1 MRDDKIKRI
10 AIVGVISAFAIILGY
25 VESLISL
32 GFFIPGVKL
41 GLANL
46 AIVTVMYIYGNKD
59 AFTVN
64 FIRILISGLIFANVF
79 SILFSL
85 AGAVISFAVMAI
97 LKKTDKFSVMGVSI
111 AGGVSH
117 NVGQIIIAAF
127 VVETYSVV
135 YYVPVLMV
143 SGIVTGMIIG
153 IVSGILIKYL
163 KNIMRIH

>member
-46 AIVTVMYIYGNKD
+46 AIVTVMYIYGNKE

-64 FIRILISGLIFANVF
+64 FIRILISGLLFTNIF

-85 AGAVISFAVMAI
+85 SGAVISFAVMAI
-97 LKKTDKFSVMGVSI
+97 LKNTDKFSVMGVSV

-117 NVGQIIIAAF
+117 NIGQIIIASF

-135 YYVPVLMV
+135 YYLPVLIV
-143 SGIVTGMIIG
+143 SGIITGMIIG
-153 IVSGILIKYL
+153 AVSGILIKYI
-163 KNIMRIH
+163 KNIIRTY

>member
-1 MRDDKIKRI
+1 MRDDKITKI

-46 AIVTVMYIYGNKD
+46 AIVTVMYIYGNKE

-64 FIRILISGLIFANVF
+64 FIRILISGLLFTNIF

-127 VVETYSVV
+127 VVETYSVI
-135 YYVPVLMV
+135 YYVPVIMV

-153 IVSGILIKYL
+153 VVSGILIKYL

>member
-10 AIVGVISAFAIILGY
+10 AIIGVISAFAIILGY
-25 VESLISL
+25 IESLISL

-46 AIVTVMYIYGNKD
+46 AIVTVMYIYGNKE

-64 FIRILISGLIFANVF
+64 FIRILISGLLFTNIF

-85 AGAVISFAVMAI
+85 SGAVISFAVMAI

-117 NVGQIIIAAF
+117 NVGQIIIASF

-135 YYVPVLMV
+135 YYLPVLIV
-143 SGIVTGMIIG
+143 SGIITGMIIG
-153 IVSGILIKYL
+153 AVSGILIKYI
-163 KNIMRIH
+163 KNIIRTY

>member
-1 MRDDKIKRI
+1 MRDDKITKI

-46 AIVTVMYIYGNKD
+46 AIVTVMYIYGNKE

-64 FIRILISGLIFANVF
+64 FIRILISGLLFTNIF

-127 VVETYSVV
+127 VVETYSVI

-153 IVSGILIKYL
+153 VVSGILIKYL

>member
-1 MRDDKIKRI
+1 MRDDKITKI

-46 AIVTVMYIYGNKD
+46 AIVTVMYIYGNKE

-64 FIRILISGLIFANVF
+64 FIRILISGLLFTNIF

-85 AGAVISFAVMAI
+85 AGAVISFAVTAI

-127 VVETYSVV
+127 VVETYSVI

-153 IVSGILIKYL
+153 VVSGILIKYL

>member
-10 AIVGVISAFAIILGY
+10 AVVGVISAFAIILGY

-46 AIVTVMYIYGNKD
+46 AIVTVMYIYGNK
-59 AFTVN
+59 AALTVN
-64 FIRILISGLIFANVF
+64 FIRILISGLLFGNVF

-85 AGAVISFAVMAI
+85 AGAIISFVVMAI
-97 LKKTDKFSVMGVSI
+97 IKKTDRFSVMGVSI

-117 NVGQIIIAAF
+117 NIGQIIIAAF

-143 SGIVTGMIIG
+143 SGIITGMIIG
-153 IVSGILIKYL
+153 LVSGILIKYL
-163 KNIMRIH
+163 KVIIRMH

>member
-1 MRDDKIKRI
+1 MRGDRIKRT
-10 AIVGVISAFAIILGY
+10 AIIGVISAFAIILGY

-46 AIVTVMYIYGNKD
+46 AIVTVMYIYGNKE

-64 FIRILISGLIFANVF
+64 FIRILISGLLFTNIF
-79 SILFSL
+79 SIIFSL
-85 AGAVISFAVMAI
+85 SGAAISFAVMAI
-97 LKKTDKFSVMGVSI
+97 LKNTDKFSVMGVSV

-117 NVGQIIIAAF
+117 NIGQIIIASF

-135 YYVPVLMV
+135 YYLPVLIV
-143 SGIVTGMIIG
+143 SGIITGMIIG
-153 IVSGILIKYL
+153 AVSGILIKYL
-163 KNIMRIH
+163 KNIIRTY

>member
-1 MRDDKIKRI
+1 MRGDRIKRT
-10 AIVGVISAFAIILGY
+10 AIIGVISAFAIILGY

-46 AIVTVMYIYGNKD
+46 AIVTVMYIYGNKE

-64 FIRILISGLIFANVF
+64 FIRILISGLLFTNIF

-85 AGAVISFAVMAI
+85 SGAAISFAVMAI
-97 LKKTDKFSVMGVSI
+97 LKNTDKFSVMGVSV

-117 NVGQIIIAAF
+117 NIGQIIIASF

-135 YYVPVLMV
+135 YYLPVLIV
-143 SGIVTGMIIG
+143 SGIITGMIIG
-153 IVSGILIKYL
+153 AVSGILIKYL
-163 KNIMRIH
+163 KNIIRTY

>member
-1 MRDDKIKRI
+1 MRGDRIKRT
-10 AIVGVISAFAIILGY
+10 AIIGVISAFAIILGY

-46 AIVTVMYIYGNKD
+46 AIVTVMYIYGNKE

-64 FIRILISGLIFANVF
+64 FIRILISGLLFTNIF

-85 AGAVISFAVMAI
+85 SGATISFAVMAI
-97 LKKTDKFSVMGVSI
+97 LKNTDKFSVMGVSV

-117 NVGQIIIAAF
+117 NIGQIIIASF

-135 YYVPVLMV
+135 YYLPVLIV
-143 SGIVTGMIIG
+143 SGIITGMIIG
-153 IVSGILIKYL
+153 AVSGILIKYL
-163 KNIMRIH
+163 KNIIRTY